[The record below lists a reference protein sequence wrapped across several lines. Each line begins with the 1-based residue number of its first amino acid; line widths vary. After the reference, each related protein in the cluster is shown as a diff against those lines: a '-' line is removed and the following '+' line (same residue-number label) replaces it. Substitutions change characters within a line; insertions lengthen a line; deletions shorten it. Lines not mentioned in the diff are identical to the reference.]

1 MKKAVSSFLA
11 ASALLVAPGVLP
23 HFASAFA
30 QAATPAAGG
39 QVQMDPAEYTDYDNA
54 VNKQTTPATQAP
66 ALEAYLA
73 KYPKSSVKA
82 DVLQRLMVDY
92 SQIPDAGKAI
102 STADQILQ
110 LDPNNLTADI
120 VETVF
125 RAQQGKL
132 DDAATYAQKGLAT
145 TKPDA
150 VKQEDFD
157 KQKNGAIPTFQSTI
171 GNAALAKKD
180 YPTAITAFKAEL
192 AAVPVAAT
200 QTVGVPLQDTYNLG
214 QAYYASTPP
223 DYVNCTFYTTR
234 AAQFAPD
241 PYKTQFQQLAAYC
254 YKKYHGGA
262 DGYDAVTA
270 AAKANLNPPSD
281 FTIKPAPTPA
291 DQAAALLASTKDE
304 DLPKLA
310 LTDKEFVLQ
319 YAKPEDA
326 DKLFATVKE
335 KGEKITDATVITGS
349 TADKLLLAVSD
360 DAVQAKTADITLTM
374 KTPLKAV
381 PADLS
386 KITVIGVWTSYT
398 QSPFMITMTDGEKVG
413 APAPAKKATAPARRR
428 K

>member
-11 ASALLVAPGVLP
+11 ASALLVAPGALP

-30 QAATPAAGG
+30 QAAAGG
-39 QVQMDPAEYTDYDNA
+39 QIQMDPAEYTDYDNA
-54 VNKQTTPATQAP
+54 VNKQTTPQTQAP

-73 KYPKSSVKA
+73 KYPKSSVKQ

-92 SQIPDAGKAI
+92 SQIPDAAKAI

-132 DDAATYAQKGLAT
+132 DEAAAYAEKGLAT
-145 TKPDA
+145 TKPA
-150 VKQEDFD
+150 NVKQEDFD

-192 AAVPVAAT
+192 AAVPPTAT

-241 PYKTQFQQLAAYC
+241 PYKTQFQQLATYC

-262 DGYDAVTA
+262 DGYDAVIA

-291 DQAAALLASTKDE
+291 DQAAALMSSTKDA
-304 DLPKLA
+304 DLPTLA
-310 LTDKEFVLQ
+310 ITDKEFVLQ
-319 YAKPEDA
+319 YGKPEDA
-326 DKLFATVKE
+326 DKLFNALKG
-335 KGEKITDATVITGS
+335 KGEKLTDATVISATGDQLQLS
-349 TADKLLLAVSD
+349 LGD
-360 DAVQAKTADITLTM
+360 DAVQAKTADFTITM
-374 KTPLKAV
+374 KTPFKTP
-381 PADLS
+381 PAAGT
-386 KITVIGVWTSYT
+386 KVTVIGVWSAYT
-398 QSPFMITMTDGEKVG
+398 QNPFMITMTDGEEVKKA
-413 APAPAKKATAPARRR
+413 APAAKKPAARRR
-428 K
+428 